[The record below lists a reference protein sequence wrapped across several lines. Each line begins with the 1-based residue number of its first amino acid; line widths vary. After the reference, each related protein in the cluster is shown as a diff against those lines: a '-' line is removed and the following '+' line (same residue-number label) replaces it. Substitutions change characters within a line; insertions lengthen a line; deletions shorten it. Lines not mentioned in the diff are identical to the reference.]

1 MVENSNRLMLVRAGF
16 ERVHVELHWYDGP
29 RKGIADVQGSP
40 HYFEAI
46 HDYWHPDDP
55 YDDEYLVWPVD
66 EASLSLEREQ
76 SAVVTDWHEHVAEG
90 TARTG
95 PPVDVVHGGVDR
107 RYDELQAALGPRR
120 KAPGDARLLVAEW
133 KPCGQDQYDV
143 EAPAYM
149 VRWRQER

>member
-1 MVENSNRLMLVRAGF
+1 MQVRAGF

-66 EASLSLEREQ
+66 EASLSLEHEQ
-76 SAVVTDWHEHVAEG
+76 SAVAADWRERAAEG
-90 TARTG
+90 SPTTG
-95 PPVDVVHGGVDR
+95 PPVDIFHGGVDR
-107 RYDELQAALGPRR
+107 CYDELQALLGPRR
-120 KAPGDARLLVAEW
+120 KAPADARRLVAEW
-133 KPCGQDQYDV
+133 KTPAEDRDDV